1 MPLAWQDLA
10 QNSDAADAKSLGVFS
25 HQASRDHLT
34 TSAIDSCHLGDIVC
48 ILLGTLRVVSG
59 HAYVPTWH
67 MQAVKSS
74 MVEDP
79 GWSYSYHMAV
89 SAIVSSHSGDMVR
102 VLLDMMRVVA
112 GHVHVDIRHK
122 QANKTSV
129 VETASDKVGT
139 VHDADPQDNCSRDT
153 LYTVYG
159 HT

>member
-1 MPLAWQDLA
+1 
-10 QNSDAADAKSLGVFS
+10 
-25 HQASRDHLT
+25 
-34 TSAIDSCHLGDIVC
+34 
-48 ILLGTLRVVSG
+48 
-59 HAYVPTWH
+59 

-89 SAIVSSHSGDMVR
+89 SAIVSSHSGDMVCVLLGTLRVVSGHAYVPTWHMQAVKSSMVEDPGSGSHDHGVVLAVDSSYSSLLVR

-139 VHDADPQDNCSRDT
+139 GHDADPQDNCSRDT
-153 LYTVYG
+153 LCTVYG

>member
-1 MPLAWQDLA
+1 M
-10 QNSDAADAKSLGVFS
+10 
-25 HQASRDHLT
+25 
-34 TSAIDSCHLGDIVC
+34 VC
-48 ILLGTLRVVSG
+48 VLLGTLRVVSW